1 MNQNNYLSIPEYNYL
16 CTFSLYKFIVSK
28 CIFSRSLYK
37 RCVTELFKQL
47 QENNNNN
54 RSLNSI
60 THRKLALYMKILGQH
75 FLNVFHSFVKYSSW
89 AKIFMNCCIVYSP
102 LEETI
107 KNSLCVWY
115 TIILE
120 IHTDT
125 RHIVT
130 LKYYMKEQKVYVRI
144 KGIKS

>member
-1 MNQNNYLSIPEYNYL
+1 MFLSAYFLEAYIKDVWQN
-16 CTFSLYKFIVSK
+16 FSSSFKK
-28 CIFSRSLYK
+28 TSRFL
-37 RCVTELFKQL
+37 
-47 QENNNNN
+47 NNNNN

-60 THRKLALYMKILGQH
+60 THRKLSLYMKILGQH

-125 RHIVT
+125 GHIVT